1 MRMSGFARQKEEEM
15 ERVAVAEM
23 ESSRGG
29 MTSRKR
35 LVFFFCAFVFVS
47 SVLPFFFPFFF
58 TDAVHSLCLF
68 VLLSNTCS
76 PA

>member
-35 LVFFFCAFVFVS
+35 LVFFFVLLFLFRVFC
-47 SVLPFFFPFFF
+47 LFFFPFFF

>member
-35 LVFFFCAFVFVS
+35 LVFFFCAFVFGLFGFS
-47 SVLPFFFPFFF
+47 FFFSFFF
-58 TDAVHSLCLF
+58 YRCCALLVFVCL
-68 VLLSNTCS
+68 
-76 PA
+76 AI